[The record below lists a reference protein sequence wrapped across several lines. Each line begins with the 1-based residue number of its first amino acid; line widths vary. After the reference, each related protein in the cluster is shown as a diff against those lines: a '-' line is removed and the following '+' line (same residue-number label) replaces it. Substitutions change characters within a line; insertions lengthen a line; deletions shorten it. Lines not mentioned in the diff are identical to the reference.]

1 MTPAAHHTSQI
12 QSSPP
17 KNTPSKL
24 LRYLQ
29 HAEKH
34 LGVQNAVTYEDSLA
48 REGYG
53 PDILPEVDN
62 KALVECGL
70 TPGDAI
76 RLKHGARDWW
86 NGPEA
91 KRP

>member
-1 MTPAAHHTSQI
+1 M
-12 QSSPP
+12 
-17 KNTPSKL
+17 
-24 LRYLQ
+24 
-29 HAEKH
+29 
-34 LGVQNAVTYEDSLA
+34 TYEDSLA